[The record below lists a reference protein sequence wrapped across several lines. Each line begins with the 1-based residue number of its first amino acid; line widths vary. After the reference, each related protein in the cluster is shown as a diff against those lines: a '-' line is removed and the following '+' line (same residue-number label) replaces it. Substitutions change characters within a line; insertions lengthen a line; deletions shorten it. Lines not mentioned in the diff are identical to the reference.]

1 MDPEKLI
8 NALMAELE
16 ETLVLMAKVKTL
28 DEKKQY
34 SEIVHN
40 LTESIGVFLK
50 LASDMMDMDYDGDY
64 GEDDYDDDPRPKDM
78 PS

>member
-8 NALMAELE
+8 NALMAELHDNL
-16 ETLVLMAKVKTL
+16 TLMAGVKTL
-28 DEKKQY
+28 EEKKQY

-50 LASDMMDMDYDGDY
+50 LAADMMEMDDD
-64 GEDDYDDDPRPKDM
+64 EDYDDDDNPKNV
-78 PS
+78 PF

>member
-8 NALMAELE
+8 NALMAELHDNL
-16 ETLVLMAKVKTL
+16 TLMAGVKTL
-28 DEKKQY
+28 EEKKQY

-50 LASDMMDMDYDGDY
+50 LAADMMEMDYD
-64 GEDDYDDDPRPKDM
+64 EDYDDDDNPKNV
-78 PS
+78 PF